1 MTRVQLAWLCLQN
14 RLSPTRIAVDYFSGF
29 YQIVYFSDLTVIRW
43 FKIQFTLNTKYH
55 RFPFLCT
62 QSLCFPCIRNYTQK
76 NPYLDNRQSSELRT
90 HIQDYPK
97 TYITRTQNAWH
108 SCILNARHD
117 WLSIPIRKGTTTM
130 VSASKGSNNK
140 RETSFW
146 VYYTLVKAWR
156 IRLVNYPLVVN
167 LGLQDLLSK
176 LYFCGYKIRF
186 APSKVTCRLLP
197 QWSD

>member
-1 MTRVQLAWLCLQN
+1 MC
-14 RLSPTRIAVDYFSGF
+14 SIA
-29 YQIVYFSDLTVIRW
+29 
-43 FKIQFTLNTKYH
+43 
-55 RFPFLCT
+55 LCT
-62 QSLCFPCIRNYTQK
+62 KNCTQK
-76 NPYLDNRQSSELRT
+76 NPYLDNRQPSELRT

-97 TYITRTQNAWH
+97 TYITRTQSAWY

-156 IRLVNYPLVVN
+156 IRPENYPLLVN

-176 LYFCGYKIRF
+176 LYFCGHKIRF
-186 APSKVTCRLLP
+186 VPSKVTCRLLP
-197 QWSD
+197 PRSDKSLFRFAKENVLKENELLIRILVADNAIPKTLW

>member
-1 MTRVQLAWLCLQN
+1 MYTKLAF
-14 RLSPTRIAVDYFSGF
+14 PM
-29 YQIVYFSDLTVIRW
+29 YQEL
-43 FKIQFTLNTKYH
+43 H
-55 RFPFLCT
+55 A
-62 QSLCFPCIRNYTQK
+62 K
-76 NPYLDNRQSSELRT
+76 NPYLDNHQPSEFWT

-97 TYITRTQNAWH
+97 TYITRTQSTWY

-156 IRLVNYPLVVN
+156 IRPENYPLLVN

-197 QWSD
+197 QRSDKSLFRFAKEDVLKENEPTKGNYSYKHTYYKHLGYPVVCFQLLQFIYSSNSAI

>member
-1 MTRVQLAWLCLQN
+1 M
-14 RLSPTRIAVDYFSGF
+14 
-29 YQIVYFSDLTVIRW
+29 
-43 FKIQFTLNTKYH
+43 
-55 RFPFLCT
+55 FPIYPELHT
-62 QSLCFPCIRNYTQK
+62 K
-76 NPYLDNRQSSELRT
+76 NPYLDNRQPSERRT
-90 HIQDYPK
+90 HIQNYPK
-97 TYITRTQNAWH
+97 TYIIRTQSAWY

-130 VSASKGSNNK
+130 VSASKGTNNK
-140 RETSFW
+140 RETNFL
-146 VYYTLVKAWR
+146 VYHTLVKAWR

-197 QWSD
+197 QRSDKSLFRFAKENVLKENELFIRILVADNVITIDKR

>member
-1 MTRVQLAWLCLQN
+1 MYPELHT
-14 RLSPTRIAVDYFSGF
+14 
-29 YQIVYFSDLTVIRW
+29 
-43 FKIQFTLNTKYH
+43 
-55 RFPFLCT
+55 
-62 QSLCFPCIRNYTQK
+62 K
-76 NPYLDNRQSSELRT
+76 NPYLDNRQPSERQT

-97 TYITRTQNAWH
+97 TYITRTQSAWY

-156 IRLVNYPLVVN
+156 IRPENYPLLVN

-176 LYFCGYKIRF
+176 LYFCGHKIRF
-186 APSKVTCRLLP
+186 ATSKVTCRLLP
-197 QWSD
+197 QWSDKSLFRIAKEDVLKENEQFLNSCILQYLILQITWL